1 MEFAVYEVLKGK
13 NQIIRVYGHEEV
25 LKNIKSIKKHSK
37 LKNKLKSTK
46 TIHSIAYYN
55 KKADNFAFNMIK
67 ENHRKSNITLDKLKE
82 LYIDKINDTIDHLN
96 RDSKKITLQDI
107 EAKTIKIKTLDTNSN
122 NVNGR
127 LLSQTDSN
135 SLKLSNTTKPI
146 FKNESLT
153 YSKYTYKE
161 DSKMDKNIEG
171 KIIKDCLNYYLD
183 KLNLNSLTKI
193 STYSETDIYYL
204 STRGDR
210 EIDMQLMELPDH
222 EKHYFSKNSSMLNA
236 MISLG
241 FREVIGC
248 NVHLIGTLFET
259 LYYIACI
266 QGNDEVRRKLYRA
279 LTATDIK
286 KLTITNPN

>member
-25 LKNIKSIKKHSK
+25 LKNIKSIKKYSK
-37 LKNKLKSTK
+37 IKNKLKSTK

-67 ENHRKSNITLDKLKE
+67 ENHRKSNITIDKLKE
-82 LYIDKINDTIDHLN
+82 LYIDKINDTIDYLN
-96 RDSKKITLQDI
+96 RKKITLEDI

-122 NVNGR
+122 NVNGP
-127 LLSQTDSN
+127 LLSQTESN
-135 SLKLSNTTKPI
+135 SLKLSNTAKPI

-153 YSKYTYKE
+153 CSKYTYKE
-161 DSKMDKNIEG
+161 DSKPDKNIEG

-183 KLNLNSLTKI
+183 KLNLKYLTKI

-204 STRGDR
+204 STRGDL
-210 EIDMQLMELPDH
+210 ELSLQLNELPDH

-248 NVHLIGTLFET
+248 NIHLIGRLFET
-259 LYYIACI
+259 LYYIACV
-266 QGNDEVRRKLYRA
+266 QGNDEVRRKLYKA
-279 LTATDIK
+279 LTTTDIK
-286 KLTITNPN
+286 KLTIINPN